1 VPPQARRLGMP
12 RLPTDPVTRHPT
24 IRKGTIM
31 NYTIVYSD
39 TPRID
44 LIGRDLHSKRRQVP
58 FTEGH
63 RAALKEAASD
73 LADAERIDSADLD
86 TCLETWTDLED
97 GLLIWDAGVG
107 RLRFAAVHGI
117 DGLYVEVLTED
128 RDATT
133 LTVEA
138 HWPIDFEVHH
148 CTARTI
154 WHLIGLFSI

>member
-1 VPPQARRLGMP
+1 M
-12 RLPTDPVTRHPT
+12 TRHPT

-44 LIGRDLHSKRRQVP
+44 LFACDLRSERIQVP

-63 RAALKEAASD
+63 HTALKEVASS
-73 LADAERIDSADLD
+73 LAGIEPIDPTELDA
-86 TCLETWTDLED
+86 CLETWTDLED

-107 RLRFAAVHGI
+107 TLRFAAVHGI
-117 DGLYVEVLTED
+117 DGLYVEVLTGTRE
-128 RDATT
+128 ATT
-133 LTVEA
+133 LTVQA
-138 HWPIDFEVHH
+138 HWPIDFDVHH

-154 WHLIGLFSI
+154 WHLIGLFST